1 MFASA
6 WQYSLIFQVL
16 TLIKVQKKMN
26 DAIARKI
33 LKPAL
38 PYLNKLTEKGGDIF
52 LDELI
57 GVIIQ
62 CDDIYNMFVWYNREL
77 KDLKKPSKK
86 AVSKNDKIWHIFI
99 KNIQE
104 INKLYDIKNLFGG
117 YKLKPKK
124 RKTKRKHNRKNKKK
138 TVKLNK
144 KKVIN

>member
-1 MFASA
+1 M
-6 WQYSLIFQVL
+6 IFQVL
-16 TLIKVQKKMN
+16 TLVKSQKKVN
-26 DAIARKI
+26 DVIARKI

-62 CDDIYNMFVWYNREL
+62 CDDMYNMFVWYNLEL
-77 KDLKKPSKK
+77 KDLRKHSD

-104 INKLYDIKNLFGG
+104 IKKLFDIKNLFGG
-117 YKLKPKK
+117 YKSKRK
-124 RKTKRKHNRKNKKK
+124 RKTKRRYNEKNKKK
-138 TVKLNK
+138 TIKLNQK
-144 KKVIN
+144 NSYN